1 MHSPAQVDV
10 HPKFELFISALLK
23 AVVMTAFFLF
33 LGCSGAQA
41 QESEMIKQLKAEA
54 NSGDYS
60 AAHVLATA
68 YAVGDGVTK
77 DRQESDHWYSVAASL
92 RDKRATTQ
100 ADTKLATTIND
111 SSVKENKFLFLPKQ
125 NADKVKPVN
134 QFIFGSVNN
143 HNAISLD
150 STPISKQTTSET
162 SVVTKTKEFLSDHTD
177 EITDLATFLIE
188 QYITGGEPSEGATR
202 KAGEASRPSK

>member
-1 MHSPAQVDV
+1 MRKRSFCMRNIFLDPCRGMWFDEPCMQTPLPTGGRLLLQSNTHTMM
-10 HPKFELFISALLK
+10 KTISA
-23 AVVMTAFFLF
+23 VAFLVFLSF
-33 LGCSGAQA
+33 SGVYA
-41 QESEMIKQLKAEA
+41 QESDVIKQLKVEA

-125 NADKVKPVN
+125 NADKVKPVK

-143 HNAISLD
+143 HE
-150 STPISKQTTSET
+150 TPS
-162 SVVTKTKEFLSDHTD
+162 
-177 EITDLATFLIE
+177 ALIRR
-188 QYITGGEPSEGATR
+188 PH
-202 KAGEASRPSK
+202 PSKRLRKLRW

>member
-1 MHSPAQVDV
+1 MKTFAAT
-10 HPKFELFISALLK
+10 I
-23 AVVMTAFFLF
+23 FLSILSF
-33 LGCSGAQA
+33 SGVYA
-41 QESEMIKQLKAEA
+41 QESDVIKQLKAEA

-92 RDKRATTQ
+92 RDKRTTTQ

-134 QFIFGSVNN
+134 QFTFGSVNSQ
-143 HNAISLD
+143 NAISLD
-150 STPISKQTTSET
+150 SAPTSKQTTSET

-177 EITDLATFLIE
+177 EIEELATFLFE
-188 QYITGGEPSEGATR
+188 KYVTGGESSEGTTKNSGGSA
-202 KAGEASRPSK
+202 KPSK